1 MFWAELSPNALR
13 PASET
18 EIGIFFKNSYTLG
31 AASAEDEQKKTNPA
45 AEKTFKKLEIL
56 ILTSIF
62 WTQKVYQKQH
72 PHTRLNRLVEI
83 AIVI

>member
-1 MFWAELSPNALR
+1 MFSAELSPNDLC

-45 AEKTFKKLEIL
+45 AEKTFKKSEIL
-56 ILTSIF
+56 ILTSNF
-62 WTQKVYQKQH
+62 GRKKFTKNSTPLQD
-72 PHTRLNRLVEI
+72 
-83 AIVI
+83 